1 MINNLQF
8 KPIYISQAQVVNLT
22 WASRCDKVM
31 FVTDQEDPS
40 LPTMVVKDMDGRDKL
55 WGKTK
60 KMFVKAAVNNTFE
73 FDWILK
79 VGLGNQIL
87 TAALST

>member
-1 MINNLQF
+1 M
-8 KPIYISQAQVVNLT
+8 T

-31 FVTDQEDPS
+31 FVTDLEDPS
-40 LPTMVVKDMDGRDKL
+40 LPTMVVKGMDGRDKL

-60 KMFVKAAVNNTFE
+60 MMFDKAAVNNTFE

-79 VGLGNQIL
+79 ASMFNIFGY
-87 TAALST
+87 